1 MKEKIIEIINKED
14 LNDEEFNEIALL
26 IFEYEYYKNKFYK
39 NFCDKKGKKPGK
51 IKSFKEIP
59 PCPQRAF
66 KYYDIY
72 TENKEP
78 KYIFLSSGTTEG
90 IKSKRFIFYPEIY
103 DEVIYKTFKKY
114 FLPDLEKIKI
124 FVFFPDFQELKNSSL
139 AYMYKKIFEK
149 FGKKGSEYFFKNN
162 RYLFEEFIKKV
173 KENDE
178 PVALLGTSISF
189 YYLINYLKKNKL
201 KIKLAEKSRILDTGG
216 FKTLKVSVN
225 QKYLYKSYTELLG
238 IDEKFIV
245 NEYGMCELISHYY
258 DENLKNFFENKKNL
272 RIKSGPFWI
281 KWRIIDPDN
290 FEDKKEG
297 VLIHYDL
304 ANFDACISIL
314 TEDIGIKFKDGFLLK
329 SRAKGEDLRGCSLLS
344 EI

>member
-1 MKEKIIEIINKED
+1 
-14 LNDEEFNEIALL
+14 L
-26 IFEYEYYKNKFYK
+26 
-39 NFCDKKGKKPGK
+39 KP
-51 IKSFKEIP
+51 
-59 PCPQRAF
+59 
-66 KYYDIY
+66 
-72 TENKEP
+72 
-78 KYIFLSSGTTEG
+78 
-90 IKSKRFIFYPEIY
+90 
-103 DEVIYKTFKKY
+103 
-114 FLPDLEKIKI
+114 
-124 FVFFPDFQELKNSSL
+124 
-139 AYMYKKIFEK
+139 
-149 FGKKGSEYFFKNN
+149 
-162 RYLFEEFIKKV
+162 
-173 KENDE
+173 
-178 PVALLGTSISF
+178 
-189 YYLINYLKKNKL
+189 KNKL
-201 KIKLAEKSRILDTGG
+201 KIKLTEKSRILDTGG